1 MVSDIILA
9 NLLFQQSQ
17 VEELN
22 PLICQSASRSYL
34 VICLTIAAVFAV
46 VGVLLKLYWDRRH
59 MFGSPHIRFGII
71 LAMTFVISTV
81 LVALEP
87 IKDELLLACR
97 ESEEFS
103 RYVIMPTVT
112 PISRGLV
119 LGGVVSA
126 VIYFLI
132 LIALST
138 RAKRK

>member
-1 MVSDIILA
+1 
-9 NLLFQQSQ
+9 
-17 VEELN
+17 
-22 PLICQSASRSYL
+22 
-34 VICLTIAAVFAV
+34 
-46 VGVLLKLYWDRRH
+46 
-59 MFGSPHIRFGII
+59 MFGSPQIRFGII
-71 LAMTFVISTV
+71 LAMAFVISTV